1 MLELN
6 KIRKHPGAATAPKR
20 LGRGHGSGLGP
31 HAGKGHKGQLARSGG
46 SITPGFEGGQTP
58 LYRRIPKRG
67 FTNPT
72 RKEFALVNV
81 SDFDRWD
88 LGSEVISLAV
98 LREKGF
104 VKTSLDKLCVL
115 GNGELKKAVKIQA
128 HKASGSAK
136 EKIEKAG
143 GSLEIVTFGKYIRAK
158 KK

>member
-6 KIRKHPGAATAPKR
+6 KIRSHPGATTAPKR

-67 FTNPT
+67 FKNPT
-72 RKEFALVNV
+72 RKEYALVNV
-81 SDFDRWD
+81 GD
-88 LGSEVISLAV
+88 LSSWNLGADVVTLAT
-98 LREKGF
+98 LCEKGF

-115 GNGELKKAVKIQA
+115 GSGEIRSALKIKA
-128 HKASGSAK
+128 HKVSASAK
-136 EKIEKAG
+136 DKIEKAG
-143 GSLEIVTFGKYIRAK
+143 GSVEIVTFGKYIRPK